1 LRAQQGVSLLIPVL
15 LIIAIAVFGAVVL
28 GNISARDV
36 TDSAG
41 QGDSVQ
47 ALYSAESG
55 IARALKQFSTGT
67 AACGAGLSAANIA
80 VGPGTTFT
88 TSAGL
93 TTDFT
98 GVAGTLPN
106 SQCRVQVVGGV
117 TGTANQRKLQAIL
130 DRNLL
135 AGTNPG
141 VNYPTGAGLA
151 ATSWTA
157 TASNG
162 TTWGAFDYTGGP
174 EPVAA
179 APTACSRA
187 LYAVK
192 ADNGAAN
199 FGSSLGTAT
208 VTPNFTVTGG
218 QTITV
223 RFNYRAVL
231 LSISGSGACD
241 IQDGF
246 VPNPG
251 SANDVQIFFAVLDS
265 GGTYSCSGGSGN
277 CAPIV
282 PLAFNIA
289 AGNTVAASVTT
300 GNSCRP
306 STVQFP
312 ARYANCS
319 SFYQAGTPTNKGQST
334 ITVQGGGPRTIP
346 TFYAGVYL
354 QASGTAREVW
364 VDNIELIANS
374 GLGVARTAEWRDCAI
389 SACP

>member
-1 LRAQQGVSLLIPVL
+1 LTSVAAEGSAKRSRAQQGVSLLIPVL

-28 GNISARDV
+28 GNISARDI

-67 AACGAGLSAANIA
+67 ACGAGLSAANIA

-88 TSAGL
+88 TNAGL

-98 GVAGTLPN
+98 AVAGTLPN

-179 APTACSRA
+179 APTSCSRA
-187 LYAVK
+187 LYGVK

-231 LSISGSGACD
+231 LSINGSAACD

-312 ARYANCS
+312 ARYANCA
-319 SFYQAGTPTNKGQST
+319 SFYQAGTRQAKAVYVIPPNPVGKTTYGARGYETIEREARMGSMKAAINELYVVGKKRTN
-334 ITVQGGGPRTIP
+334 
-346 TFYAGVYL
+346 FYG
-354 QASGTAREVW
+354 R
-364 VDNIELIANS
+364 
-374 GLGVARTAEWRDCAI
+374 
-389 SACP
+389 